1 MSFEFVTKGKEK
13 RSIIIYVCTID
24 LNGVENNRCLC
35 WEEDRK
41 YWATVHYKGLNFEPS
56 KVHYKGF
63 NFEPSKVH
71 DETLLVRRAAETIS
85 QGPLP

>member
-1 MSFEFVTKGKEK
+1 MFIEFVTKGKEK

-24 LNGVENNRCLC
+24 LNGVESNRCLC
-35 WEEDRK
+35 WKEDRK

-56 KVHYKGF
+56 KVH
-63 NFEPSKVH
+63 
-71 DETLLVRRAAETIS
+71 DETLLARRAVETIS